1 MKSATKKRNEL
12 LSLQSG
18 GDHLSPQDHN
28 SLECRSSGLSWPSD
42 GESKQKELTD
52 SRRRVLAT
60 LPSKQSGQ
68 VRVIS
73 RVLILTSMA

>member
-42 GESKQKELTD
+42 GESKQKSLLTQGG
-52 SRRRVLAT
+52 VC
-60 LPSKQSGQ
+60 LPRCPLSKAVKS
-68 VRVIS
+68 
-73 RVLILTSMA
+73 A